1 MQLMPHRV
9 VSHLGEFDVRERL
22 APLPAWLSQVAFAI
36 FCLGM
41 EVLLRLAINLFAPGA
56 APFAVI
62 YPGALA
68 ATLFAGWQSG
78 LIVLIIS
85 ALAAWYFVIPETMS
99 FQLTN
104 STDGPRIAAV
114 FVTGGLVIAL
124 AEVFR
129 QATQRNTRL
138 RKAQVE
144 EQALLLREIDHRIKN
159 NFAMVTS
166 LIDIQRRRSTD
177 ESAKAALSE
186 VLARVVS
193 FSSAHQHLYHDPR
206 NVGSVSMREYLQ
218 GLCDALA
225 QALTLRGAIALNCAA
240 DEGYMDRDRAVSI
253 GLLTNEL
260 VTNAAKHAFTG
271 RESGVVNVF
280 FRRSGA
286 GWRLTVEDDGVGI
299 EAARDHRP
307 TQSGLGQRLVDAF
320 VRQASGTLS
329 TESSA
334 AGTRIIVELSETP
347 AQS

>member
-1 MQLMPHRV
+1 MPHRV

-22 APLPAWLSQVAFAI
+22 APLPAWLSQIAFAI

-41 EVLLRLAINLFAPGA
+41 EVVLRLCINALAPGA

-62 YPGALA
+62 YPGVLA
-68 ATLFAGWQSG
+68 ATLFAGWQCG
-78 LIVLIIS
+78 LIVLIVS
-85 ALAAWYFVIPETMS
+85 ELAAWYFVIPPTMS

-104 STDGPRIAAV
+104 PADGPRMMVI
-114 FVTGGLVIAL
+114 FFSGCLVIAL
-124 AEVFR
+124 AEIFR

-225 QALTLRGAIALNCAA
+225 QALTLRGAIALNCSA

-253 GLLTNEL
+253 GLLINEL

-271 RESGVVNVF
+271 RETGAVNVY
-280 FRRSGA
+280 FRRNGA
-286 GWRLTVEDDGVGI
+286 GWRLSVEDDGVGI
-299 EAARDHRP
+299 KAAGALKP

-320 VRQASGTLS
+320 VRQANGTLS
-329 TESSA
+329 TESNEN
-334 AGTRIIVELSETP
+334 GTRISVELNDTP
-347 AQS
+347 API